1 MPRGQGSGHVGLVK
15 AQKFRGGLV
24 TQTQIIRD
32 GTDMVRQMRPVRVQG
47 EFVFRALSAHDV
59 VARLVDIRALMI
71 ESEGPSVIVPAQAG
85 DADAMAQITLQVH
98 SALDGVGL
106 TAAVSTA
113 LAGADIPCNMVAGL
127 HHDHVFVPVALADR
141 ALRILQD
148 LSKTAGTKG

>member
-59 VARLVDIRALMI
+59 VARLADIRALMI

-98 SALDGVGL
+98 S
-106 TAAVSTA
+106 A